1 MSNMI
6 RTFQYENVQVD
17 VVFVY
22 IAFSCSNKRVKYLY
36 SKILENF
43 YSSQNVEL
51 RSCRLCW
58 PCFSEKRSGTYV
70 CLDWHS
76 LRVLGL
82 VYCLNETEW
91 TLRCSFLVSLFSL
104 PISLFNMGVKA

>member
-1 MSNMI
+1 MSNTI
-6 RTFQYENVQVD
+6 GTFQYVNVQVD

-22 IAFSCSNKRVKYLY
+22 IAFSCSKSLKYLF
-36 SKILENF
+36 SKIPENF

-51 RSCRLCW
+51 RNRGLCW
-58 PCFSEKRSGTYV
+58 PYFSEKHSGTSV

-82 VYCLNETEW
+82 LYCLNETEW
-91 TLRCSFLVSLFSL
+91 TLRCSFLVSLFTL
-104 PISLFNMGVKA
+104 PISFNRGLKA